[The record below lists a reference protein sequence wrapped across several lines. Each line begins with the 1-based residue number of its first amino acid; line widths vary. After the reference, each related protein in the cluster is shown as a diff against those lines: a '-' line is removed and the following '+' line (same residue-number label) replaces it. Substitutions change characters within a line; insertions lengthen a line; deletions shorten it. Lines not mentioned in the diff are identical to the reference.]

1 MKKKVVYV
9 TEIENDDFFV
19 FETYMSAFNFAIQ
32 RAEEICRIEDME
44 YKIIYQENV
53 PDGREP
59 ITSTPLEI
67 EVKSIIDGENRFI
80 TVYQKAVNY

>member
-1 MKKKVVYV
+1 MKKKMVYV
-9 TEIENDDFFV
+9 VEIEYNDFFV

-67 EVKSIIDGENRFI
+67 VVKSIIDDENLNI
-80 TVYQKAVNY
+80 TVYQKELKY